1 MLKNISQK
9 LALTTAGVLGLAVI
23 SQVNP
28 AQATVFN
35 YGFTVTADGTTG
47 TGSFSYDDSATRTI
61 DPGAGDI
68 FKVSSLN
75 FSWLGKTYTAADDSR
90 FSSTPDLVPA
100 VYVKS
105 GTSDFLNALDYS
117 VVTTDQ
123 QFLFNPS
130 SDGSQGSTTFSTVSS
145 NGFKQGTVAF
155 SPVSSRV
162 PEPSSVLGT
171 LVLGALGAG
180 AILKRQQKFS

>member
-9 LALTTAGVLGLAVI
+9 LALTTAGMLGLAVI

-28 AQATVFN
+28 AQAALFN
-35 YGFTVTADGTTG
+35 YNFTVTADGTTG
-47 TGSFSYDDSATRTI
+47 TGSFSYDDSSTRI
-61 DPGAGDI
+61 SEPGLGDL

-90 FSSTPDLVPA
+90 LSSTPSLVPA
-100 VYVKS
+100 VYVQS

-117 VVTTDQ
+117 FVSPDL

-130 SDGSQGSTTFSTVSS
+130 SNGSQGSTTFSAYNTS
-145 NGFKQGTVAF
+145 NGSFASGTVAF
-155 SPVSSRV
+155 SRV

-180 AILKRQQKFS
+180 AILKRQQKLS